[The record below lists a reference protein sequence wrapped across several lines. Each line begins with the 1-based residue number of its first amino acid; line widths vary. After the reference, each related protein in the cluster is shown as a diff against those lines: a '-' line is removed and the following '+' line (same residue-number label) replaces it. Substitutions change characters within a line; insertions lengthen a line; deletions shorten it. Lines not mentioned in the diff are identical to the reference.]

1 LNMKIVTMDTY
12 QNVSFIQGLRKLKVR
27 SGPLSTV
34 TTPVPY
40 MEAKSA
46 YIEGRLIHPRNE
58 VYIDELLHLEYD
70 PKKQKVDHIPNRHND
85 TCDAV
90 VGVVH
95 ILTHKVASYKRSR
108 RDAKVTDKVPAH
120 RQIVINKL

>member
-1 LNMKIVTMDTY
+1 M
-12 QNVSFIQGLRKLKVR
+12 KVR

-40 MEAKSA
+40 MELKSA
-46 YIEGRLIHPRNE
+46 YIEGRLIHQKHDI
-58 VYIDELLHLEYD
+58 YIDELLFLEYD
-70 PKKQKVDHIPNRHND
+70 PKRNRVEHLPNKGKD
-85 TCDAV
+85 VSDANA
-90 VGVVH
+90 GVVH
-95 ILTHKVASYKRSR
+95 ILTHKIASYKRSR